1 MEIRKLQAQEWDQTA
16 ALVWQVFQEFEAP
29 VYPPEGVESF
39 AAFLRDRQGLLT
51 LDGWASWDGPT
62 LTGVLAARPGGGH
75 ICLLFVRADRHRQGG
90 GPRFMAHPFDRDR
103 PTGCYRARLSL
114 RGWLLP
120 QAGISGQ
127 GRGADAGRHP
137 LYSHGVSTIAFI
149 FL

>member
-1 MEIRKLQAQEWDQTA
+1 MESRKLQAQEWDQTA

-75 ICLLFVRADRHRQGG
+75 ICLLFVRADRHRQGVG
-90 GPRFMAHPFDRDR
+90 
-103 PTGCYRARLSL
+103 LSL
-114 RGWLLP
+114 IHIFRELLYTAIKGPFP
-120 QAGISGQ
+120 QRDSDGKQ
-127 GRGADAGRHP
+127 Q
-137 LYSHGVSTIAFI
+137 TIGEDEFYAV
-149 FL
+149 

>member
-75 ICLLFVRADRHRQGG
+75 ICLLFVRADRHRQGVG
-90 GPRFMAHPFDRDR
+90 RALWHTLLTETAQPVDPIQVVLVPIYKGEEQMQDGIRFTPME
-103 PTGCYRARLSL
+103 YRR
-114 RGWLLP
+114 
-120 QAGISGQ
+120 
-127 GRGADAGRHP
+127 
-137 LYSHGVSTIAFI
+137 
-149 FL
+149 

>member
-39 AAFLRDRQGLLT
+39 AAFLRDRQDLLT

-75 ICLLFVRADRHRQGG
+75 ICLLFVRADRHRQGVG
-90 GPRFMAHPFDRDR
+90 RALWHTLLTETAQPVVTVHASPYAVGFYHRLGFRDKGEEQMQDGIRFTPME
-103 PTGCYRARLSL
+103 YRR
-114 RGWLLP
+114 
-120 QAGISGQ
+120 
-127 GRGADAGRHP
+127 
-137 LYSHGVSTIAFI
+137 
-149 FL
+149 